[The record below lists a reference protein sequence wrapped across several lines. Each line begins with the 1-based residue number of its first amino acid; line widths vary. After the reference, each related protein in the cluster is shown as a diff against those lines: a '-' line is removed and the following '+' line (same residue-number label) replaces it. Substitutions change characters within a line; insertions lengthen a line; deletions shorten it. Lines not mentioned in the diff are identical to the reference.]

1 MVATSAA
8 VLARMQRS
16 GISAVTPLEGLHALQ
31 SILLVQ
37 ASTVSIFLIYLMALM
52 IPLTL
57 DRTL

>member
-16 GISAVTPLEGLHALQ
+16 GISAVAPLMGLHALQ
-31 SILLVQ
+31 RILLVQ
-37 ASTVSIFLIYLMALM
+37 ASTVRNLLINLLALM
-52 IPLTL
+52 ISITL